1 MSAAPITTSRTI
13 RNGPGSMYSAIA
25 ITCSK
30 VLILPPR
37 LAAMTPRE
45 MTQKRRP
52 VTASSRNRI
61 TPVTHHGSSPRADST
76 TSADPVRALS
86 AIGSAIL
93 PKSVIRLRRRASS
106 PSRKSVAEASPNV
119 TQAAIRR
126 TSPPDTSRTTNKGTR
141 PRRSTVSAFAMLIKP
156 GGGTAPASGPL
167 SAPRI
172 VSPARL
178 RGFAPRPPPASPSP
192 FISSFTV
199 RVRCARRSFGQQVG
213 ALAAG
218 HRGPDQ
224 VAHGEAAGGSHLRGP
239 VDLRGLVRGA
249 PGVPPVAVLLLDE
262 HIQDLA
268 RAIGGSLGHELVGQ
282 VRQILDP
289 PRDLVGRQLAGQ
301 RRRLGAVL
309 VGIPEDP
316 DGIEPGVGEE
326 SVQLLHVGLGLP
338 GETHDEIG
346 PDAGLRARPPDVVEQ
361 RAEALAVTEPAHRPQ
376 YAAAGVLEGKVEV
389 RSHVRGRRHD
399 LDETGPEL
407 GGLEI
412 AHAHPLD
419 SPQRREVG
427 KHRLQQPQVAQVLP
441 VGGGVLADQDELAH
455 ALGGQPGGLGD
466 QVLR

>member
-1 MSAAPITTSRTI
+1 MSAAPITTSRTS

-25 ITCSK
+25 ITCSI

-45 MTQKRRP
+45 ITQKRRP

-76 TSADPVRALS
+76 TSADPVSALS

-178 RGFAPRPPPASPSP
+178 RDFAARPPPHFP
-192 FISSFTV
+192 FAV
-199 RVRCARRSFGQQVG
+199 PGRRAGRGLGQQVG
-213 ALAAG
+213 AVAAG

-224 VAHGEAAGGSHLRGP
+224 VAHGEAADGSHLRGP
-239 VDLRGLVRGA
+239 VDLGGLVRGA
-249 PGVPPVAVLLLDE
+249 AGIPPVTVPLLDE

-326 SVQLLHVGLGLP
+326 TVQLLHVGLGLP
-338 GETHDEIG
+338 RETHDEVG

-361 RAEALAVTEPAHRPQ
+361 RAEALAVAEPAHRPQ
-376 YAAAGVLEGKVEV
+376 HAAACVLEGKVEV
-389 RSHVRGRRHD
+389 RSHAGGRRED
-399 LDETGPEL
+399 FE
-407 GGLEI
+407 
-412 AHAHPLD
+412 
-419 SPQRREVG
+419 
-427 KHRLQQPQVAQVLP
+427 
-441 VGGGVLADQDELAH
+441 
-455 ALGGQPGGLGD
+455 
-466 QVLR
+466 

>member
-25 ITCSK
+25 TTCSM

-61 TPVTHHGSSPRADST
+61 TAVTHQGSSPRADST

-119 TQAAIRR
+119 THAAIRR

-141 PRRSTVSAFAMLIKP
+141 PRRRTVSAFAMLIKP

-167 SAPRI
+167 SVPRI
-172 VSPARL
+172 VSPASL
-178 RGFAPRPPPASPSP
+178 RGSARPPVP
-192 FISSFTV
+192 
-199 RVRCARRSFGQQVG
+199 VRCASRGFGQQVG

-218 HRGPDQ
+218 HRRPGQ
-224 VAHGEAAGGSHLRGP
+224 VADGEAAHGSHLRGP

-249 PGVPPVAVLLLDE
+249 AGVPAVAVLLLDE

-268 RAIGGSLGHELVGQ
+268 HAIGGSLGHELVGQ

-289 PRDLVGRQLAGQ
+289 PGDLVGRQLAGQ

-316 DGIEPGVGEE
+316 DRIEPGVGEE
-326 SVQLLHVGLGLP
+326 TVQLLHVGLGLP
-338 GETHDEIG
+338 GEAHDEVG
-346 PDAGLRARPPDVVEQ
+346 PDPGLRARPPDLVEQ
-361 RAEALAVTEPAHRPQ
+361 RAESLPVAEPAHRPQ
-376 YAAAGVLEGKVEV
+376 
-389 RSHVRGRRHD
+389 
-399 LDETGPEL
+399 
-407 GGLEI
+407 
-412 AHAHPLD
+412 HA
-419 SPQRREVG
+419 
-427 KHRLQQPQVAQVLP
+427 
-441 VGGGVLADQDELAH
+441 
-455 ALGGQPGGLGD
+455 
-466 QVLR
+466 